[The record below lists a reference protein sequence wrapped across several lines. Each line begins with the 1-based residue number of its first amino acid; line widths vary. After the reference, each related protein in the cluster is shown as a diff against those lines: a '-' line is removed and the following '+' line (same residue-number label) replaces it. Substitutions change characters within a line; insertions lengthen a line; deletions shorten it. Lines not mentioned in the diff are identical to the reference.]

1 MIKGS
6 FQKESITIIN
16 IYAPNIGAPKYINQI
31 LTNINRETDNDRIT
45 MGTSNTSLTSMD
57 RLSRQKIN
65 KETLTLND
73 TLDSMDLIYIYIEHS
88 IQK

>member
-45 MGTSNTSLTSMD
+45 MGTLTPHLHQWTDHPNT
-57 RLSRQKIN
+57 K
-65 KETLTLND
+65 
-73 TLDSMDLIYIYIEHS
+73 
-88 IQK
+88 